1 MTGMRRVL
9 LAVGCVVGVALPVRA
24 QDRIEMDQM
33 LRYVESVK
41 NHRSK
46 ISTSSRLSE
55 LMEEAKGSKTDARA
69 LSALYYTASERCKRY
84 LFHPSAEGLANVY
97 ATASTETAK
106 AADWFEGLEKK
117 IYEVKLK
124 KDEVTLS
131 GWADEGA
138 IALYQL
144 EEATKLVTMH
154 WYDRVK
160 TAMEAHQKIVYE
172 DWDKKEDYDVNNAA
186 TQMMSAIG
194 YEDTQEVVIFD
205 LDAELDKIYE
215 EKRACLIRARTAAK
229 AEADVA
235 AEMRRFYER
244 YDRLTEQDHVALE
257 EARKKEIP
265 LRKEFER
272 CMREYDAAVNKIN
285 ILTGKD
291 KEQIARYFELHAR
304 TDERGPIVEKEV
316 AEAKMSQK
324 NRENWDK
331 LFPR

>member
-1 MTGMRRVL
+1 M
-9 LAVGCVVGVALPVRA
+9 
-24 QDRIEMDQM
+24 
-33 LRYVESVK
+33 
-41 NHRSK
+41 
-46 ISTSSRLSE
+46 
-55 LMEEAKGSKTDARA
+55 
-69 LSALYYTASERCKRY
+69 
-84 LFHPSAEGLANVY
+84 
-97 ATASTETAK
+97 
-106 AADWFEGLEKK
+106 
-117 IYEVKLK
+117 
-124 KDEVTLS
+124 
-131 GWADEGA
+131 
-138 IALYQL
+138 
-144 EEATKLVTMH
+144 
-154 WYDRVK
+154 
-160 TAMEAHQKIVYE
+160 
-172 DWDKKEDYDVNNAA
+172 
-186 TQMMSAIG
+186 
-194 YEDTQEVVIFD
+194 IFD